1 MTILPGRHSAP
12 SLIFVSRGITNSR
25 DGLCDQWARWI
36 GERQSGS
43 QQIIEP
49 LELRRT
55 LCLIISLLAHMTG
68 PLRREARE
76 TWYAAT
82 EMYGRLAELRG
93 LSAGEVVDELQHLR
107 ELLIVEVGD
116 LIAAMPARQQ
126 LPAVLRLNRV
136 CDTGVSN
143 AVVGYT
149 DALVAKMFS
158 QDGVPVPTADS
169 LKELIAQLR
178 ALECDLKTL
187 DQGAQS
193 AA

>member
-1 MTILPGRHSAP
+1 MTIHPGRHSAP
-12 SLIFVSRGITNSR
+12 TLLFVSRGILAAR
-25 DGLCDQWARWI
+25 DGLVSRWAEWI
-36 GERQSGS
+36 VERQSEGG
-43 QQIIEP
+43 QQVES

-55 LCLIISLLAHMTG
+55 LCLIVGLLAQMTG
-68 PLRREARE
+68 PLRRETRE

-82 EMYGRLAELRG
+82 EMYGRLAEWRG

-107 ELLIVEVGD
+107 ELLIVEIGD
-116 LIAAMPARQQ
+116 LIVAMPARQQ

-158 QDGVPVPTADS
+158 KDGVPVPTADS
-169 LKELIAQLR
+169 LNELLAQIR
-178 ALECDLKTL
+178 ALESEVKSLEGRL
-187 DQGAQS
+187 
-193 AA
+193 

>member
-1 MTILPGRHSAP
+1 MTIHPGRHSAP
-12 SLIFVSRGITNSR
+12 TLLFVSRGIIAGR
-25 DGLCDQWARWI
+25 DGLVDQWAEWI
-36 GERQSGS
+36 AERQSGNR
-43 QQIIEP
+43 QTVEP
-49 LELRRT
+49 FELRQT
-55 LCLIISLLAHMTG
+55 LCLIVSLLAHMTG

-82 EMYGRLAELRG
+82 EMFGRLAESRG

-107 ELLIVEVGD
+107 ELLIVQIGD
-116 LIAAMPARQQ
+116 LIVAMPARQQ

-158 QDGVPVPTADS
+158 RDGVPVPTADS
-169 LKELIAQLR
+169 LKELLNQIR
-178 ALECDLKTL
+178 ALESDLKSL
-187 DQGAQS
+187 DERMRL
-193 AA
+193 

>member
-1 MTILPGRHSAP
+1 MTIHPVRHSAP
-12 SLIFVSRGITNSR
+12 TLLFVSRGILASR
-25 DGLCDQWARWI
+25 EGLVAQWSEWI
-36 GERQSGS
+36 AERQAGGR
-43 QQIIEP
+43 QTVEP

-55 LCLIISLLAHMTG
+55 LCLIVRLLAHMTG
-68 PLRREARE
+68 SLRREMRE

-82 EMYGRLAELRG
+82 EMYGRLAEARG

-116 LIAAMPARQQ
+116 LIVAMPARQQ

-158 QDGVPVPTADS
+158 RDGVPVPTADS
-169 LKELIAQLR
+169 QKELLAQIR
-178 ALECDLKTL
+178 VLESELKSLEERTEP
-187 DQGAQS
+187 
-193 AA
+193 

>member
-1 MTILPGRHSAP
+1 VTIHPGRQSAP
-12 SLIFVSRGITNSR
+12 TLLFVSRGILSGR
-25 DGLCDQWARWI
+25 DGLVDLWAQWIA
-36 GERQSGS
+36 ERQAGS
-43 QQIIEP
+43 RQTVEAS
-49 LELRRT
+49 ELRRT
-55 LCLIISLLAHMTG
+55 LRLIVSLLAHMTG
-68 PLRREARE
+68 PLRRETRE

-82 EMYGRLAELRG
+82 EMYGRLAEVRG

-116 LIAAMPARQQ
+116 LIVAMPARQQ

-158 QDGVPVPTADS
+158 RDGVPVPTADS
-169 LKELIAQLR
+169 QRELLAQIH
-178 ALECDLKTL
+178 ALECEMKSLE
-187 DQGAQS
+187 GRAQL
-193 AA
+193 

>member
-1 MTILPGRHSAP
+1 MTIHPGRLSAP
-12 SLIFVSRGITNSR
+12 SLVFVSRGIIQSR
-25 DGLCDQWARWI
+25 DSLVDHWAGWI
-36 GERQSGS
+36 AERQSGS
-43 QQIIEP
+43 QQTVEP

-82 EMYGRLAELRG
+82 EMFGRLAELRG

-116 LIAAMPARQQ
+116 LIAAMPVRQQ
-126 LPAVLRLNRV
+126 LPAILRLNRV

-158 QDGVPVPTADS
+158 KDGVPVPTADS
-169 LKELIAQLR
+169 LKELLGQLR
-178 ALECDLKTL
+178 ALEADLRLL
-187 DQGAQS
+187 DQSAQ